1 MVIGYLF
8 DTDTC
13 IYLINGRKP
22 AQHILGRMALLGAD
36 TAVGVSIITVAE
48 LRYGVAKSQ
57 HRRQNAAA
65 LERFLLDFVIL
76 PFDDAATR
84 AYGPAH
90 VALES
95 RGRQIGPLDTLIAA
109 HALALSAVMVT
120 NNAREFSRVPGLVC
134 ENWAVP

>member
-1 MVIGYLF
+1 MIGYLF

-13 IYLINGRKP
+13 IYLINGHEH
-22 AQHILGRMALLGAD
+22 AQHILRRMDRLEASTQIGLSA
-36 TAVGVSIITVAE
+36 ITVGE
-48 LRYGVAKSQ
+48 LRFGVAKS
-57 HRRQNAAA
+57 RQRQFNAAA
-65 LERFLLDFVIL
+65 LERFLLDFTVL
-76 PFDDAATR
+76 PFDDAAART
-84 AYGPAH
+84 YGPAR

-109 HALALSAVMVT
+109 HALAVGAVMVT